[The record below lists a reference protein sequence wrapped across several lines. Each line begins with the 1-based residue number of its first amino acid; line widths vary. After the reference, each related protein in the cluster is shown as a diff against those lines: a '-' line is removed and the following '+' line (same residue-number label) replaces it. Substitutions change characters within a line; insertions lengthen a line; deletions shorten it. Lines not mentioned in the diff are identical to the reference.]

1 MIDRQ
6 LDVYAFKSLGHSK
19 YSLLGWSD
27 GGITAMILAAAHPQ
41 CVHRMV
47 VWGANATV
55 TAEDI
60 KLYETIRD
68 TSKWSPKMRE
78 PLEGKACCFT
88 RTMKRDQSGFYPGF
102 ILQRDQLSVS
112 SQNISTKHGDIKEKY
127 IKMVGL
133 ICLAYRGGVLFCI
146 F

>member
-1 MIDRQ
+1 MPSLIDDKK
-6 LDVYAFKSLGHSK
+6 LAVYAFKSLGHSK

-55 TAEDI
+55 TAEDV
-60 KLYETIRD
+60 KLYEAIRD

-78 PLEGKACCFT
+78 PLEGMACWF
-88 RTMKRDQSGFYPGF
+88 QN
-102 ILQRDQLSVS
+102 LQ
-112 SQNISTKHGDIKEKY
+112 E
-127 IKMVGL
+127 
-133 ICLAYRGGVLFCI
+133 
-146 F
+146 

>member
-1 MIDRQ
+1 MAMHGLFVFMGNAIKNFEYKQ
-6 LDVYAFKSLGHSK
+6 LKSTGHSK

-55 TAEDI
+55 TADDI
-60 KLYETIRD
+60 KLYEAIRD

-78 PLEGKACCFT
+78 PLEGRAC
-88 RTMKRDQSGFYPGF
+88 S
-102 ILQRDQLSVS
+102 
-112 SQNISTKHGDIKEKY
+112 
-127 IKMVGL
+127 
-133 ICLAYRGGVLFCI
+133 
-146 F
+146 

>member
-6 LDVYAFKSLGHSK
+6 LDVYALKSLGHSK

-88 RTMKRDQSGFYPGF
+88 RTMKRDQSGFYPSKRPAF
-102 ILQRDQLSVS
+102 ST
-112 SQNISTKHGDIKEKY
+112 NISTKHGDIKETYLHKD
-127 IKMVGL
+127 G
-133 ICLAYRGGVLFCI
+133 RPHLFSLQSRRTFLHI
-146 F
+146 LGK

>member
-1 MIDRQ
+1 MLRLIDKQ
-6 LDVYAFKSLGHSK
+6 LDVYALKSLGHSK

-27 GGITAMILAAAHPQ
+27 GGITAMVLAAAHPE

-68 TSKWSPKMRE
+68 TSKWSRKMRE
-78 PLEGKACCFT
+78 PLEGKAYCFT
-88 RTMKRDQSGFYPGF
+88 RAMKRANSGFYPSRRPAF
-102 ILQRDQLSVS
+102 CAFS
-112 SQNISTKHGDIKEKY
+112 KHQ
-127 IKMVGL
+127 
-133 ICLAYRGGVLFCI
+133 C
-146 F
+146 